1 MPHPSRPM
9 QRSPSN
15 FTYYITPEPVFK
27 SWLTDRMLPVLA
39 ASQIEMSVDFP
50 GKESGSS
57 ASTKGSTG
65 FALIREG
72 AGCEGTSAT
81 GSAGCDSFGKGGYA
95 GTSATGSTGF
105 ASFVEVD
112 CCDSPHT
119 TSTKAAIVVSRRCFI
134 FSPPE

>member
-1 MPHPSRPM
+1 MKAKSNGVWPSSVFVFTSAPFSISNLEASLCPIQADQCKGVHPTSL
-9 QRSPSN
+9 
-15 FTYYITPEPVFK
+15 TALTPGPVFK

-39 ASQIEMSVDFP
+39 ASQIQMSIDFP

-57 ASTKGSTG
+57 ASTK
-65 FALIREG
+65 
-72 AGCEGTSAT
+72 
-81 GSAGCDSFGKGGYA
+81 
-95 GTSATGSTGF
+95 GSTGF

-134 FSPPE
+134 FSQPE